1 MGFQTLRSILNKT
14 VIVSGL
20 GYFVDIYDLILF
32 SIVSLQSLI
41 ALGITDPTIQRETVA
56 FLLNWQMGGM
66 LLGGILWGILGDK
79 RGRLSVLFGSIALYS
94 LATLANAFV
103 TNIPQYAALRFLA
116 GVGLAGELGAAVT
129 LVSEVM
135 TKETR
140 GYGTSIVA
148 SLGIMGAV
156 VGGFVAR
163 AFDWQVS
170 YVVGGVL
177 GLVLLITRLTLA
189 ESGMFKQVAA
199 KNVVRGDFFMLFN
212 DWGRFAKFVRTILIG
227 LPIWC
232 IIGIFI
238 TLSPFLARDLG
249 VAGAITPIYAVM
261 WAYAGA
267 SLGGLM
273 WGVVSQ
279 QIRSRRN
286 AVIAALSFT
295 SAFVFIYFFGLRV
308 DPITFYLTCAFLGF
322 GAGYWSVF
330 VTMAAE
336 QFGTNL
342 RATVATTVP
351 NFIRGSTVPLLLIFN
366 FLGPSVGLARS
377 AMLLG
382 AACVM
387 VALFALRGLPETF
400 GKNLDYLEGAQ
411 PSPVPANGR
420 LRRRAV
426 TSKPTLTASRAS

>member
-14 VIVSGL
+14 VIISGL

-32 SIVSLQSLI
+32 SIVSRASVT
-41 ALGITDPTIQRETVA
+41 ALGVTEAAAQQDTIA
-56 FLLNWQMGGM
+56 NLLSWQMGGM

-103 TNIPQYAALRFLA
+103 TTIPQYAALRFLA
-116 GVGLAGELGAAVT
+116 GLGLAGELGAAVT

-135 TKETR
+135 SKETR
-140 GYGTSIVA
+140 GYGTAIVA
-148 SLGIMGAV
+148 SLGISGAV
-156 VGGFVAR
+156 VGGAVAR
-163 AFDWQVS
+163 LFDWQVA
-170 YVVGGVL
+170 YIVGGLL
-177 GLVLLITRLTLA
+177 GLALLVTRMTLV
-189 ESGMFKQVAA
+189 ESGMFKQITTVKVA
-199 KNVVRGDFFMLFN
+199 RGDFFMLFN
-212 DWGRFAKFVRTILIG
+212 DWGRFSKFMRTILIG
-227 LPIWC
+227 MPIWC

-238 TLSPFLARDLG
+238 TLSPFLAADLG
-249 VAGAITPIYAVM
+249 VTGNITPIYAVM

-267 SLGGLM
+267 SLGGLV
-273 WGVVSQ
+273 WGLVSQ

-286 AVIAALSFT
+286 AVIVALGFT
-295 SAFVFIYFFGLRV
+295 SIFIFIYFFAQGV
-308 DPITFYLTCAFLGF
+308 NPITFYLTCAFLGF

-382 AACVM
+382 AASVM

-400 GKNLDYLEGAQ
+400 GRDLNYLEEGK
-411 PSPVPANGR
+411 PSPAPANGR
-420 LRRRAV
+420 IRRRAV
-426 TSKPTLTASRAS
+426 ISRPTLSAQRAN